1 MNQFMLNFG
10 FLYFPED
17 KSTYIPA
24 FIELA
29 IIMLLCLFVYKWLRK
44 VAAKQ
49 AVEAKKLEERA
60 LQERNERMK
69 KDNLS

>member
-1 MNQFMLNFG
+1 MNQFLLNWG

-24 FIELA
+24 VIEFT

-44 VAAKQ
+44 VAVKQ

-60 LQERNERMK
+60 LQERDERMK
-69 KDNLS
+69 REKED